1 MRLMCTL
8 KMMQGS
14 FMDMEWHSEIEATNW
29 WGNCTVKCLET
40 KKYEV
45 GGCWNIESSLK
56 ESCYLVAFG
65 LVQQNRLRL
74 LLVVLWLYIYYF
86 MYCSEMKNK
95 KRPFSNHMSYFTYLV
110 NITSC
115 CVLQVPPIPLHNFY
129 FLTEHEKWNGCNN
142 NIPVQSHKW
151 GRNECNNRKY

>member
-1 MRLMCTL
+1 MPL
-8 KMMQGS
+8 QAE
-14 FMDMEWHSEIEATNW
+14 EWDSCVHWRWCKVHSWTWSGIQKLRQQI
-29 WGNCTVKCLET
+29 GGGTVQSNVWKT
-40 KKYEV
+40 KEYEV

-129 FLTEHEKWNGCNN
+129 FLTEHEKW
-142 NIPVQSHKW
+142 KW
-151 GRNECNNRKY
+151 MQEQKILESLLAMWL